1 MKRNKF
7 FLTILPKKIE
17 KNPAPSQKS
26 SLKNNLL
33 LSNPKLILTFFL
45 IYIRGRPK
53 SDKMISEYRNFG
65 NGKIDLLT
73 CRFDPED
80 LLIATGMFD

>member
-1 MKRNKF
+1 MRRNKF
-7 FLTILPKKIE
+7 FWTLLPKKLE

-26 SLKNNLL
+26 SLKNSQL
-33 LSNPKLILTFFL
+33 LSNPSLVFCISHNND
-45 IYIRGRPK
+45 RGKPK

-80 LLIATGMFD
+80 LLIATGKI